1 MPTAGSGTSDLVA
14 GVVHRQRSLHPDRL
28 EARIQTTYELSPYLR
43 PHELSVAVSKEGE
56 ATIKGMV
63 NEDVDKELAG
73 QIALGVEGIKK
84 VKNDIEVKADYRPV
98 GNRNAE
104 SFGNKVDD
112 FSITTAVK
120 SKLLWSKNTD
130 GMDIQVTTVAGT
142 VTLQGKAETAV
153 SRELAVRIALN
164 TNGVHKVDN
173 KLVVASAG
181 SSTTV
186 GGSGESSAV
195 DAGAAIAD
203 TWITSKVK
211 STFMYSS
218 NLDSN
223 DISVSTSKGIV
234 TLSGKLDS
242 GAEQELAIELA
253 SNIRGVLSVNA
264 DALTYAA
271 R

>member
-98 GNRNAE
+98 GNR
-104 SFGNKVDD
+104 KVDD

>member
-1 MPTAGSGTSDLVA
+1 
-14 GVVHRQRSLHPDRL
+14 
-28 EARIQTTYELSPYLR
+28 
-43 PHELSVAVSKEGE
+43 
-56 ATIKGMV
+56 
-63 NEDVDKELAG
+63 
-73 QIALGVEGIKK
+73 
-84 VKNDIEVKADYRPV
+84 
-98 GNRNAE
+98 
-104 SFGNKVDD
+104 
-112 FSITTAVK
+112 
-120 SKLLWSKNTD
+120 
-130 GMDIQVTTVAGT
+130 
-142 VTLQGKAETAV
+142 
-153 SRELAVRIALN
+153 
-164 TNGVHKVDN
+164 
-173 KLVVASAG
+173 VASAG

-223 DISVSTSKGIV
+223 DIRVSTSKGIV